1 MLVFTRR
8 RGQKVI
14 ITTPQGDKIIL
25 HTLGTRAHDMRI
37 GFEVSNE
44 FQIDRFEVHEE
55 RTKNLYKNKQSK
67 IDENNK

>member
-25 HTLGTRAHDMRI
+25 HTLNTRAYDMKI
-37 GFEVSNE
+37 GFEVSNN

-55 RTKNLYKNKQSK
+55 RTKNLYLQKSNEPIK
-67 IDENNK
+67 